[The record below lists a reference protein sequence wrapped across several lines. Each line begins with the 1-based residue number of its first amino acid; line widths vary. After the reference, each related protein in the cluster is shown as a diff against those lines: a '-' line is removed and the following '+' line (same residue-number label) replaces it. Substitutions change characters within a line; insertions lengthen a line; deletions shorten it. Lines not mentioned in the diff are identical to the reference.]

1 MGAKQTAGMSDAMLI
16 NDTHSAQT
24 VLPADVCA
32 DTSTDWLLSMHKM
45 ASRWKGSRIKG
56 YSCKAKRM

>member
-1 MGAKQTAGMSDAMLI
+1 MYDVKASSDWLKSTAFI
-16 NDTHSAQT
+16 KDTYSAHT

-45 ASRWKGSRIKG
+45 ASR
-56 YSCKAKRM
+56 